1 VVEVVAVAEV
11 AVAVLVVDNVVVVV
25 VVVVEE
31 VVVVRVVHTFCGR
44 VWVVRAGSCLPTH
57 GQSFFGLVSAQC
69 SISTR
74 VSSPPHVVALFHSL
88 HLKV

>member
-1 VVEVVAVAEV
+1 MVAVAEV

-44 VWVVRAGSCLPTH
+44 VWVVRAGSCRPAH
-57 GQSFFGLVSAQC
+57 GQSCFRLVSAQC

-74 VSSPPHVVALFHSL
+74 VSTPPQGVVLFHSP
-88 HLKV
+88 HSKV